1 MMAAKKAAT
10 TDRLDDRWG
19 TAKGVVV
26 VDKNGKPVAP
36 NSAKKPANKGK
47 KK

>member
-1 MMAAKKAAT
+1 MAAKKAT
-10 TDRLDDRWG
+10 VDRLDDRWG

-36 NSAKKPANKGK
+36 NSAKKPAGKGK